1 MGPAMRGDCIETPH
15 GTPDKDGYPKA
26 KYQGKLEAVS
36 RQVMRLLYGQ
46 EAIEGKLVCHTCN
59 NRKCVNP
66 AHLYLGSPQT
76 NSDDKWTDGTM
87 CVGEKSGRFN
97 KSVKTEDVVYMYDE
111 LGLSQDKIAEEVG
124 ISQSA
129 ISARIK
135 RHRKTQGDNR

>member
-1 MGPAMRGDCIETPH
+1 MRGDCIETPH
-15 GTPDKDGYPKA
+15 GKPDKDGYPRA

-59 NRKCVNP
+59 NRRCVNP

-76 NSDDKWTDGTM
+76 NSDDKGTDGTV

-97 KSVKTEDVVYMYDE
+97 KSVKTEDVLYMYDE
-111 LGLSQDKIAEEVG
+111 LGLSQDKIAEKVG
-124 ISQSA
+124 LSQSS
-129 ISARIK
+129 ISGRIK